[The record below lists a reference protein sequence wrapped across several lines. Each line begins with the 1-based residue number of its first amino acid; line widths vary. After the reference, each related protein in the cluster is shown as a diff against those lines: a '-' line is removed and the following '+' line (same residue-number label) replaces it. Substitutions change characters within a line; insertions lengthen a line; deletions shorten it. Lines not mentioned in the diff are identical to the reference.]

1 MNAQQAVVLTWGCT
15 HNQKDSQLIE
25 QQLINAGFSLGSEN
39 EVDSADIIILNT
51 CTVKTPTEH
60 KIFHVMDELKDSKQT
75 IVVTGCIS
83 QASPTMIQ
91 KKYPKFIVMG
101 VNAATRIVSA
111 LDQKNGD
118 GILLPMVDTASNA
131 KKSTWIDKPLLD
143 STQWNL
149 HRNIVQINEGCV
161 NSCSFCATKN
171 ARGHLRSFS
180 RDSIVYAVRKTIAQE
195 VWLTSQD
202 TACWG
207 LDLQDSL
214 PNLLNDLDKIERK
227 HWIRVG
233 MGNPNNFIKILDEAI
248 ESYKSEKIYKFL
260 HLPVQSGNNQVLQH
274 MRRGY
279 TVEDYE
285 CIVQAFRK
293 AIPEITLST
302 DVITGYPTESA
313 SDFEDTLKTIKN
325 TRPSI
330 TNISRYWER
339 NDTPAAGLKQLP
351 FKERKIRSTALGK
364 LCKQIQSE
372 DNKKWVGWKGEIL
385 LIERGPKGGI
395 EGRNIAYK
403 PIIVNTTEE
412 KLGTWQKVKIIEAKS
427 THFTGELIL

>member
-1 MNAQQAVVLTWGCT
+1 M
-15 HNQKDSQLIE
+15 
-25 QQLINAGFSLGSEN
+25 
-39 EVDSADIIILNT
+39 
-51 CTVKTPTEH
+51 
-60 KIFHVMDELKDSKQT
+60 
-75 IVVTGCIS
+75 
-83 QASPTMIQ
+83 
-91 KKYPKFIVMG
+91 
-101 VNAATRIVSA
+101 
-111 LDQKNGD
+111 
-118 GILLPMVDTASNA
+118 
-131 KKSTWIDKPLLD
+131 
-143 STQWNL
+143 
-149 HRNIVQINEGCV
+149 
-161 NSCSFCATKN
+161 
-171 ARGHLRSFS
+171 
-180 RDSIVYAVRKTIAQE
+180 
-195 VWLTSQD
+195 
-202 TACWG
+202 
-207 LDLQDSL
+207 
-214 PNLLNDLDKIERK
+214 
-227 HWIRVG
+227 
-233 MGNPNNFIKILDEAI
+233 
-248 ESYKSEKIYKFL
+248 YKFL

-313 SDFEDTLKTIKN
+313 SDFEDTLTTIKN

-339 NDTPAAGLKQLP
+339 SDTPAAGLKQLP